1 MSRLCQ
7 SNKYVEPFGALLY
20 IMKEL
25 ILLDDGTK
33 VYGIVENVVFNENT
47 NRYDGTYLDMK
58 VSFYNNFW
66 A

>member
-1 MSRLCQ
+1 
-7 SNKYVEPFGALLY
+7 
-20 IMKEL
+20 MKEL